1 MDPEL
6 DIYPFSAPLDFD
18 INGVK
23 AGSLET
29 PLFCLTNEH
38 PTCDAVL
45 WKSHGQGH
53 RWLFGKRAEVQGP
66 RNYEATTEQDDQRLR
81 TPKQNMPLKHVEIFI
96 KDYDSMAPNKQ
107 ASSE

>member
-38 PTCDAVL
+38 PTCNLFIAQQQISFQLSENEVIIIAFQFM
-45 WKSHGQGH
+45 KSRGFTARQP
-53 RWLFGKRAEVQGP
+53 LF
-66 RNYEATTEQDDQRLR
+66 
-81 TPKQNMPLKHVEIFI
+81 
-96 KDYDSMAPNKQ
+96 
-107 ASSE
+107 